1 MTNFVYIAA
10 SLDGYIADPQGGIE
24 WLNEFPNPEGS
35 DYGWTE
41 FLSGI
46 DAISMGRKTFEKVLS
61 FESWPYQLP
70 IFVLS
75 TSLQEIPASLI
86 DKVEIIR
93 GSPREV
99 IELLHGRGFQNLYID
114 GGKTVQGF
122 LAADLVD
129 ELIITRIPILLGKG
143 ISLFGE
149 LEDRLRFVHKG
160 TDVYDNGL
168 VQSRYQRSHK

>member
-24 WLNEFPNPEGS
+24 WLNELPNPEGS
-35 DYGWTE
+35 DYGWSE
-41 FLSGI
+41 FLRGI
-46 DAISMGRKTFEKVLS
+46 DAILMGRKTFEKVLS

-70 IFVLS
+70 VFVLS
-75 TSLQEIPASLI
+75 TSLQRIPARLI
-86 DKVEIIR
+86 GKVDLIG
-93 GSPREV
+93 GSPREL
-99 IELLHGRGFQNLYID
+99 IDLLNSQGFQNLYID

-143 ISLFGE
+143 IPLFGE
-149 LEDRLRFVHKG
+149 LEDRLRFVHQG

-168 VQSRYQRSHK
+168 VQSRYQRSRK